1 MSWACV
7 GSWIFPALISVSA
20 IRPPWAGRASHES
33 RAQSQAGMSRCHAGH
48 AGGHRWP
55 TVTTITARCLYIT
68 SNNQDPDNS
77 FRQLKR
83 VKLDNLLNVKMT
95 QLRTWTQV
103 SYPVAVLLT
112 FKSHLMVSLKCES
125 LLIPTICIYQPIS
138 TVTIIFADCSAMD
151 NLLNSNLIS
160 KYFISQQ

>member
-95 QLRTWTQV
+95 QV

-112 FKSHLMVSLKCES
+112 FKSHRHCLHYSSSFDGIIEVRKPPDPYNMHLPADIYCHNNFCW
-125 LLIPTICIYQPIS
+125 LLC
-138 TVTIIFADCSAMD
+138 DG
-151 NLLNSNLIS
+151 
-160 KYFISQQ
+160 